1 MDQKC
6 PFYTCSSSPGRFL
19 SHWDK
24 QLRPMGP
31 TWSVPPAFNPLTSS
45 LTFAASTPATLAS
58 LMHLEH
64 TTHMAIGLLHLL
76 FPLPRTLSS
85 RHPHGSLSVFFRSLF
100 KCYLVREAFPDPSL
114 KIATPLSPLSVPLVL
129 IFSIAPFNIFYLS
142 FSLPQQERKFHAGRD
157 FC

>member
-1 MDQKC
+1 
-6 PFYTCSSSPGRFL
+6 
-19 SHWDK
+19 
-24 QLRPMGP
+24 MGP

-129 IFSIAPFNIFYLS
+129 IFSIAPFNIFSASLNKNVS
-142 FSLPQQERKFHAGRD
+142 FMQAEISVSYTHYCIPGARHGLTVPNSEG
-157 FC
+157 C